1 MAFTDN
7 ISDYKVWVF
16 APYLA
21 TTDPNL
27 EYYYDYTQS
36 IAEYTKVFGELNCE
50 WEWLNITIEN
60 LNEQIEKVNN
70 HTAKTNIVLNLCDG
84 DEINGV
90 PGISVIEALTSNHII
105 YTGADAYFYNI
116 TTSKITMKEAFAEH
130 DIAMPKWLELT
141 EDNDTTIFDIISD
154 TIIIKPAIS
163 AGSMGLNVKNVVSN
177 IDELND
183 LLLDIK
189 KGYRGWK
196 LDEAGLIA
204 EQFIIGKEF
213 TTFLTGSSQFPET
226 IQFYS
231 PVERVFHASLPEKEQ
246 FLSFDRLWEIYEEE
260 SPMPD
265 DGYLYEYA
273 GVDSPELVDELK
285 ELSIRAFNAVGGT
298 GYARLDM
305 RMDKDGNLYVLE
317 INAQCGISDDENYTS
332 IGAILRFS
340 NKTFTNLVVEILD
353 DALLRHKQSV

>member
-1 MAFTDN
+1 MAFIDN
-7 ISDYKVWVF
+7 KNSCKVWVF
-16 APYLA
+16 APYLE

-36 IAEYTKVFGELNCE
+36 IQEYTKVFAELNCE
-50 WEWLNITIEN
+50 WEWLNITLEN
-60 LNEQIEKVNN
+60 LHELIEKVKCS
-70 HTAKTNIVLNLCDG
+70 TAKTNIVLNLCDG
-84 DEINGV
+84 DEINNV
-90 PGISVIEALTSNHII
+90 PGISVINALNLNDII
-105 YTGADAYFYNI
+105 YTGSDAYFYNI
-116 TTSKITMKEAFAEH
+116 TTSKITMKRAFEQH
-130 DIAMPKWLELT
+130 DIAMPKWVEIGVDSST
-141 EDNDTTIFDIISD
+141 DIFHAVGDTVIV
-154 TIIIKPAIS
+154 KPAIS
-163 AGSMGLNVKNVVSN
+163 AGSMGLNIKNVVTTPK
-177 IDELND
+177 ELNE

-204 EQFIIGKEF
+204 EQFIIGREF

-226 IQFYS
+226 IQFYN

-273 GVDSPELVDELK
+273 GVTADDLLESLK
-285 ELSIRAFNAVGGT
+285 DLSIRAYQAVKAT
-298 GYARLDM
+298 GYARLDI
-305 RMDKDGNLYVLE
+305 RMGKDGKLYVLE

-353 DALLRHKQSV
+353 DALLRHKQIA